1 MRKIK
6 TRMKNKGLT
15 LIELLIVIGI
25 LSILMGAII
34 AAINPARQFAQ
45 ARNSQR
51 WAHISSL
58 LSAVYTNI
66 VDSKGTFTCASGAL
80 PSAATAMKATSGY
93 NICSCLVSTYLPSV
107 PFDPTSGSYVSCTT
121 YDSGYTVY
129 QDASTTRITVA
140 APSAEL
146 SEIISLTR

>member
-1 MRKIK
+1 MNKE
-6 TRMKNKGLT
+6 KGLT

-51 WAHISSL
+51 WAHISSV

-66 VDSKGTFTCASGAL
+66 VDNKGTFVCATGAL
-80 PSAATAMKATSGY
+80 PGSATAMKASSGY
-93 NICSCLVSTYLPSV
+93 DICSCLVSVYLPSV
-107 PFDPTSGSYVSCTT
+107 PFDPTSGSYTSCAT
-121 YDSGYTVY
+121 YDSGYTIY
-129 QDASTTRITVA
+129 QDASTNRITVA

-146 SEIISLTR
+146 SETVSLTR

>member
-1 MRKIK
+1 M
-6 TRMKNKGLT
+6 NNQKGLT

-25 LSILMGAII
+25 LSILMGAVI

-51 WAHISSL
+51 WAHISSV

-66 VDSKGTFTCASGAL
+66 VDNRGTFTCAAGSL
-80 PSAATAMKATSGY
+80 PSTATTMKASSGY

-107 PFDPTSGSYVSCTT
+107 PFDPSGGSYTSCST
-121 YDSGYTVY
+121 YDSGYTIY

-146 SEIISLTR
+146 SETVSLTR

>member
-1 MRKIK
+1 
-6 TRMKNKGLT
+6 MKNKGLT

-51 WAHISSL
+51 WAHISSI
-58 LSAVYTNI
+58 LSAVYMNI
-66 VDSKGTFTCASGAL
+66 VDNQGTFSCASGGSL
-80 PSAATAMKATSGY
+80 PSSATAMKSSSGY
-93 NICSCLVSTYLPSV
+93 NVCSCLVSTYLASL
-107 PFDPTSGSYVSCTT
+107 PFDPTSGSYSSCAS
-121 YDSGYTVY
+121 YDSGYTIY

-146 SEIISLTR
+146 SESITLTR

>member
-1 MRKIK
+1 MIAKS
-6 TRMKNKGLT
+6 KGLT

-25 LSILMGAII
+25 LAILMGAIV
-34 AAINPARQFAQ
+34 AAVNPARQFAQ

-51 WAHISSL
+51 WAHISSI
-58 LSAVYTNI
+58 LSAVYMNI
-66 VDSKGTFTCASGAL
+66 VDNKGSFTCAAGAL
-80 PSAATAMKATSGY
+80 PGSAAVMKSSSGY
-93 NICSCLVSTYLPSV
+93 NACSCLVPTYLPSI
-107 PFDPTSGSYVSCTT
+107 PFDPTSGSYASCAT

-146 SEIISLTR
+146 SETISLTR

>member
-1 MRKIK
+1 MNKE
-6 TRMKNKGLT
+6 KGLT

-34 AAINPARQFAQ
+34 AAINPARQFSQ

-51 WAHISSL
+51 WAHVSSI

-66 VDSKGTFTCASGAL
+66 VDNKGTFTCASGAL
-80 PSAATAMKATSGY
+80 PAAAGTIKSSGGY
-93 NICSCLVSTYLPSV
+93 NACSCLVPVYLPSV
-107 PFDPTSGSYVSCTT
+107 PFDPTSGSYTSCTT
-121 YDSGYTVY
+121 YDSGYTIY

-146 SEIISLTR
+146 SETISLTR